1 MKKIAYLMEYPI
13 DLPGGA
19 QMSTL
24 AICEGLAKH
33 PEYGYEPVVICPA
46 LLNTKKEN
54 YPFEIREYPMGENRI
69 INFLIRLRSFLEIL
83 KNTAPDLIHIEMQES
98 LITYGFIRKSFR
110 DIPYVFTE
118 RGLMYG
124 YRKRSRIFMDPV
136 LHDARMMVTTT
147 EYNKKLWTENS
158 DIRPITVIPNTISGK
173 YFGEYDPAKPSDTSE
188 KRKDEGSEQ
197 LEEFKQRENHKH
209 LGNKAAEGKVA
220 DREIPTEKKKTV
232 IGLAGRICVE
242 KDWPFACDLIETL
255 AQSGLEFKVKIVLST
270 FEKGDDDQVNI
281 ILKRIS
287 KAVGAENLESHL
299 NYNQQEMADFYYG
312 VDIFLMTSRFES
324 FGKAA
329 VEAMSRKCAVVST
342 AVGGLPEVIGLK
354 ENLYTKDEMDNGVDI
369 IRSLIN
375 DKEKLARQKEYFYQR
390 YKDNYTEDKYIER
403 HVRLYDEFT

>member
-24 AICEGLAKH
+24 SICEGLARH
-33 PEYGYEPVVICPA
+33 PEYGYKPIVICPA
-46 LLNTKKEN
+46 LLNAKRED
-54 YPFEIREYPMGENRI
+54 YPFEIREYPMGEKRI
-69 INFLIRLRSFLEIL
+69 LNLLMRVKSFCEIL

-118 RGLMYG
+118 RGLMFG
-124 YRKRSRIFMDPV
+124 YRKHSRLFMDPV
-136 LHDARMMVTTT
+136 LRDSRMMVTTT
-147 EYNKKLWTENS
+147 EYNKKLWTEGS

-173 YFGEYDPAKPSDTSE
+173 YFEEYDPAK
-188 KRKDEGSEQ
+188 R
-197 LEEFKQRENHKH
+197 L
-209 LGNKAAEGKVA
+209 
-220 DREIPTEKKKTV
+220 EKKKTI

-242 KDWPFACDLIETL
+242 KDWPFACDFIDAL
-255 AQSGLEFKVKIVLST
+255 AENGLDFKVKIVLST
-270 FEKGDDDQVNI
+270 FEKGDDDQVDI

-287 KAVGAENLESHL
+287 KAVGEENLESHL
-299 NYNQQEMADFYYG
+299 NFSQQEMSDFYYG
-312 VDIFLMTSRFES
+312 VDIFLMTSQFES

-342 AVGGLPEVIGLK
+342 AVGGLPEVIGLP
-354 ENLYTKDEMDNGVDI
+354 ENLYTKDDICKGVDI
-369 IRSLIN
+369 IRKLIN
-375 DKEKLARQKEYFYQR
+375 DKAELAKQQEYFYQR

-403 HVRLYDEFT
+403 HVRLYDEFA